1 MAPFDA
7 ANKAPGVY
15 IQEID
20 VPGPIA
26 GVGTSTAAFIGPAE
40 QGPINTPVFLTNWT
54 QFQTMF
60 GGYITA
66 PPVYVTHAI
75 RGFLDNGGASFYF
88 VRVSKAV
95 RASLTL
101 NDRATSAKP
110 ILVVTAKQE
119 GAQATDIQVEVKD
132 AVLSDTTVTGNSLTA
147 RTTAIPVQSVTGIEA
162 NTTVQISQGNN
173 SETRKVQSVNATEK
187 SITLITGLQQDYTSP
202 TENPVHVRT
211 LGFTLVVTAVDG
223 AETTFENLSMDSNH
237 SRYFANL
244 VQSKLVDVTLA
255 DPPNAAIPPQN
266 RPAVQAKTKL
276 NAPAGQSDD
285 LSQLTS
291 ADYIAAIRTLER
303 IDDVNIL
310 CIPDRTDQDVQKA
323 MIAHCEKMQ
332 DRFAILDPGYGLIP
346 DATASSGIG
355 KQRSGIGSDG
365 GYAALYYPW
374 IEITNPLGAGRLTV
388 PPSGHLAGVYART
401 DGSRG
406 VFKAPANETIR
417 GALALEQRL
426 TDDEQGPLN
435 EQGINVL
442 KSVAGRGVVVWGAR
456 TLSQKSQW
464 RYINVRRLMLF
475 IEESIQEGTQFA
487 VFEPNGLELW
497 QKVKRQ
503 VTDFLTRV
511 WTDGALFGATAK
523 QAFQVRVDEELNP
536 PDLRALGQLVIEVI
550 VYPVTPAE
558 FIVFR
563 IIQQPGGPSVQE

>member
-7 ANKAPGVY
+7 INKTPGVY

-54 QFQTMF
+54 QFQNLF

-95 RASLTL
+95 RAALTL
-101 NDRATSAKP
+101 NDRASPAKP
-110 ILVVTAKQE
+110 VLVVTAKQE
-119 GAQATDIQVEVKD
+119 GVQGTDLQVEVRD
-132 AVLSDTTVTGNSLTA
+132 ATLSSTTVRGDSLA
-147 RTTAIPVQSVTGIEA
+147 RNATVIPVESVAGIEA
-162 NTTVQISQGNN
+162 NAMVQISQGTTT
-173 SETRKVQSVNATEK
+173 ETKKVQAVNATDR
-187 SITLITGLQQDYTSP
+187 SITLTTGVQQEYTIA
-202 TENPVHVRT
+202 TDNPVRIQT
-211 LGFTLVVTAVDG
+211 PGFTLVVTAADG
-223 AETTFENLSMDSNH
+223 TETAFENLSMDSQH
-237 SRYFANL
+237 SRYFSKPL
-244 VQSKLVDVTLA
+244 DSKLVDVTLA
-255 DPPNAAIPPQN
+255 EPPNATLPPQN
-266 RPAVQAKTKL
+266 RPAVLAKTKL
-276 NAPAGQSDD
+276 NAPAGRSDD
-285 LSQLTS
+285 LSQLAA
-291 ADYIAAIRTLER
+291 ADYSAAIATLER
-303 IDDVNIL
+303 IDDVNLL
-310 CIPDRTDQDVQKA
+310 CIPDRSDQDVQKA

-332 DRFAILDPGYGLIP
+332 DRFAILDPGYGLPP
-346 DATASSGIG
+346 DATASTGIG
-355 KQRSGIGSDG
+355 QQRSGIGSDG

-374 IEITNPLGAGRLTV
+374 IEITNPVGAGRIAV

-401 DGSRG
+401 DGTRG

-417 GALALEQRL
+417 GAIALEQRL

-442 KSVAGRGVVVWGAR
+442 RSVAGRGVVVWGAR
-456 TLSQKSQW
+456 TLSSKTQW

-503 VTDFLTRV
+503 VTEFLTRV
-511 WTDGALFGATAK
+511 WNDGALFGATAK

-536 PDLRALGQLVIEVI
+536 PDLRALGQLVIEVV